1 MKKLLTICIA
11 VAVMGVAAQAQ
22 IGDIASLDKTFD
34 VDSAGLCEHVT
45 GEIVVE
51 TTDADVD
58 VMDEMP
64 EGIALV
70 DVSVSGGAYSNLSF
84 NEDGLQVTLDEAAE
98 YTISIEVQ
106 VTDVLAYDSVVVTN
120 EATATDQYGNNDTAS
135 DDLELLAYEAFS
147 KTLEVALID
156 ATWDTSD
163 YTGPLGTPVD
173 PDAVPIGTKVYFLM
187 YVDGD
192 NDLGIDMLNA
202 YVKDNLGGDL
212 ELEYW
217 ITDFGDSSPYVIS
230 DPVMKTSGK
239 TEKQHLLWEIGDIPS
254 GDDFISDLMAST
266 DVNTG
271 NGNGKKDGHQEYTEE
286 GIHYLNSGATLKF
299 TASDTGLTCSVSDE
313 GIEIEVV
320 AP

>member
-1 MKKLLTICIA
+1 MKKFLTIFMAI
-11 VAVMGVAAQAQ
+11 AVMGVTAHAVTV
-22 IGDIASLDKTFD
+22 GDIVSFDKTFD
-34 VDSAGLCEHVT
+34 AESAGLCEHVT

-51 TTDADVD
+51 TTAADVD

-84 NEDGLQVTLDEAAE
+84 NEDGFQVTLDEAAE

-106 VTDVLAYDSVVVTN
+106 VTDVLADDSVVVTN

-135 DDLELLAYEAFS
+135 DDLELLAYPCFD
-147 KTLEVALID
+147 KTFEGAWLDDFFGDEDVEQDQIPMN
-156 ATWDTSD
+156 TM
-163 YTGPLGTPVD
+163 
-173 PDAVPIGTKVYFLM
+173 VYFVM
-187 YVDGD
+187 YVDGQNCLP
-192 NDLGIDMLNA
+192 NDIDMLDA

-212 ELEYW
+212 TLAYW
-217 ITDFGDSSPYVIS
+217 SVSDGVSSVS
-230 DPVMKTSGK
+230 KTSGK
-239 TEKQHLLWEIGDIPS
+239 TEKQHLIWEIGYVPS
-254 GDDFISDLMAST
+254 GYNFLSDLAVLT
-266 DVNTG
+266 DTNTG
-271 NGNGKKDGHQEYTEE
+271 TGNGKKDGHQEYTEE

-313 GIEIEVV
+313 GIEVEVV